1 MDVEKRVEEVNVLRE
16 DYFFY
21 FRGIV
26 YEVMVEWVKY
36 CVGGLMKDFCYVV
49 FYCGDCDD
57 WYVIVYVIIFWIN
70 EKYDINVRYFFIM
83 IMDYVFLMVYYLDE
97 GMWEIYGWFFLIG

>member
-1 MDVEKRVEEVNVLRE
+1 
-16 DYFFY
+16 
-21 FRGIV
+21 
-26 YEVMVEWVKY
+26 
-36 CVGGLMKDFCYVV
+36 MKDFCYVV

-97 GMWEIYGWFFLIG
+97 GMWEIYDWFFLIG